1 MTEKVVYQLK
11 SCPDH
16 DKFAADIAYLRGAVT
31 VGFTGKGVFPL
42 APGASITLRGNNV
55 TLPAISYP
63 AASTTGI
70 TVVYVMKVKSGYYW
84 SITVSNAT
92 IGTIIAV
99 DDEV

>member
-42 APGASITLRGNNV
+42 APGASITPTYT
-55 TLPAISYP
+55 TLTWQPY
-63 AASTTGI
+63 GC
-70 TVVYVMKVKSGYYW
+70 
-84 SITVSNAT
+84 
-92 IGTIIAV
+92 
-99 DDEV
+99 